1 MKSTTVS
8 SLPEIEKP
16 DLTLLEAVFDAVVL
30 VSAEGELTWV
40 NTGFEQLTGFY
51 NFAQMP
57 DLLLRALVA
66 GGTSPTQFRE
76 QLQADSPLRVEVP
89 LPCANGQRLWVH
101 LKLQPYGTTGTYLGL
116 LEDITTRHQT
126 ALEQEERFRYHTEHV
141 PGVLFQWRQSNIGPS
156 GLTYISPQLGSIF
169 GMTPEQANRL
179 MDFVHPTDRAQW
191 DESLQ
196 RTRLDNSEWLFEGR
210 LLIPGQPMRWCRG
223 KAQLTCSTPEGR
235 LYSGLLTDITAL
247 KQAEN
252 TVQENEQ
259 RWRLAM
265 ERFGDG
271 AWEFNYRTGEEY
283 FSNAYY
289 EMLGYADSGAEA
301 MPNTWMHHVHPDDH
315 DPSLEAAGAYLRGEV
330 PIYSVERRLRCRNGQ
345 YKWVLARG
353 LITQHDEQGQP
364 LIMTGVH
371 TDISAFKQAV
381 SALEA
386 STLRFSTTIANFQEG
401 IMLED
406 EHQRVMLAN
415 DALCRIFALDITPDQ
430 LIGYDTSSL
439 SQSIKHHFRQPEV
452 FVERYETIV
461 HAREL
466 VTAELF
472 ELADGRTA
480 QGDFVPIFEA
490 ERYIGH
496 LWKFQDITER
506 KNSEDA
512 LRRRE
517 EKYRGIIENMNLGL
531 VEMDLDNRVLFTNQT
546 FCDTTGYCGN
556 ELGDEHMMAEIL
568 SAEELTKMHE
578 RNDLRMQGVSETYE
592 LPIITK
598 DGQAKWLL
606 VSAAP
611 LYNDARQTYGSIGI
625 FLDIT
630 HQKQLESHLRKA
642 KEQAEE
648 SARAKELFLANMSH
662 EIRTPMNAILG
673 MGQLLAK
680 TPLTEDQHTYLR
692 AIATS
697 GENLLVILNDILDLS
712 KIGASQLLIEN
723 IGFSMTGLLH
733 QIEKSLHFKAE
744 EKGLTF
750 HTQAD
755 ERIPAV
761 LLGDPYRITQ
771 VLLNLAGNSVKFT
784 EKGSVT
790 VSCTL
795 EHAEDDYVDLR
806 FLVADTG
813 IGIDAEY
820 LEDIFKEFSQEDS
833 SVTRRFGGTGLGLS
847 ISRQLVHLMGG
858 EISIDSQKH
867 EGTHSYFTLRLPVG
881 TPADLP
887 QKTLVTPGIREQLRN
902 QRILLVED
910 NNFNRQIAKG
920 FLRNAGLEVVE
931 AENGAI
937 AVELIHQQSFAAV
950 LMDVQMPIMN
960 GLEATAYLR
969 QELNFTTPIIAL
981 TANAIKGEREK
992 CLEAGMNDYLPK
1004 PFQED
1009 DLLKML
1015 CRWILP
1021 EAAQEALLTVAPT
1034 DTAPEDAAPQPFYNL
1049 DIVRKIG
1056 QDDASFT
1063 VLMLES
1069 FIEGCTE
1076 AVQELQAANATQD
1089 VVALRAAT
1097 HKLKPSLEHLQV
1109 NRLLPLITTLDS
1121 WHAAFDATII
1131 PSMVAEATKL
1141 LQQLIEQMTQELHT
1155 LRAELE

>member
-1 MKSTTVS
+1 M
-8 SLPEIEKP
+8 LEEI
-16 DLTLLEAVFDAVVL
+16 FDAVVL
-30 VSAEGELTWV
+30 LTAEGNLTWAGS
-40 NTGFEQLTGFY
+40 GFGQLIGLSTPT
-51 NFAQMP
+51 P
-57 DLLLRALVA
+57 DYLLTALAASGVSPAELRH
-66 GGTSPTQFRE
+66 
-76 QLQADSPLRVEVP
+76 QLQAATLPRFDVP
-89 LPCANGQRLWVH
+89 LPRPDGQEVWVH
-101 LKLQPYGTTGTYLGL
+101 LKLRRHSSGLFLGL
-116 LEDITTRHQT
+116 LEDITTRQQA
-126 ALEQEERFRYHTEHV
+126 ALEQQERFRYLTENI
-141 PGVLFQWRQSNIGPS
+141 PGVLFQWRSTRTGKS
-156 GLTYISPQLGSIF
+156 GLSYISPQLHTIF
-169 GMTPEQANRL
+169 GIPPEQS
-179 MDFVHPTDRAQW
+179 DQFISYVHPDDRLQWENTVQHTYQHKTD
-191 DESLQ
+191 
-196 RTRLDNSEWLFEGR
+196 WLFEGR
-210 LLIPGQPMRWCRG
+210 LLVPGQPMRWFRG
-223 KAQLTCSTPEGR
+223 SAQLAESDEDNY
-235 LYSGLLTDITAL
+235 LYSGILTDITAL
-247 KQAEN
+247 KQAEE
-252 TVQENEQ
+252 TVQANEQ
-259 RWRLAM
+259 RWRLAI

-271 AWEFNYRTGEEY
+271 AWEFNYHTGEEY
-283 FSNAYY
+283 FSNTYY
-289 EMLGYADSGAEA
+289 TMLGYPPDALEPALTSWQD
-301 MPNTWMHHVHPDDH
+301 HVHPDDH
-315 DPSLEAAGAYLRGEV
+315 APSMEAAAAYLRDEV
-330 PIYSVERRLRCRNGQ
+330 PIYSVERRLRCSNGQ
-345 YKWVLARG
+345 YKWVLTRG
-353 LITQHDEQGQP
+353 LVTQRDEQGQP

-371 TDISAFKQAV
+371 TDISAVKQATA
-381 SALEA
+381 ALEA
-386 STLRFSTTIANFQEG
+386 SMLRFSTTIANFQEG

-406 EHQRVMLAN
+406 EHQRVVLAN
-415 DALCRIFALDITPDQ
+415 AALCRIFGLEVTPEQ
-430 LIGYDTSSL
+430 LIGYNTSLL
-439 SQSIKHHFRQPEV
+439 SQAIQQHFRYPEE
-452 FVERYETIV
+452 FTARYETIV
-461 HAREL
+461 RERQL

-472 ELADGRTA
+472 ELADGRTV
-480 QGDFVPIFEA
+480 QGDFVPIFVA

-506 KNSEDA
+506 KSSDDA

-517 EKYRGIIENMNLGL
+517 EKYRGIIENMNMGL
-531 VEMDLDNRVLFTNQT
+531 VEMDFENRVLFTNQT
-546 FCDTTGYCGN
+546 FRDTTGYHN
-556 ELGDEHMMAEIL
+556 QELDDPALMARLL
-568 SAEELTKMHE
+568 SPEELNKMQQ
-578 RNDLRMQGVSETYE
+578 RNQLREQGIFETYE
-592 LPIITK
+592 LPIISK
-598 DGQAKWLL
+598 DGQLKWLL

-611 LYNDARQTYGSIGI
+611 LYNDHRQAYGSIGI

-630 HQKQLESHLRKA
+630 HQKQLESHLRNA

-680 TPLTEDQHTYLR
+680 TPLDADQHAYLR

-723 IGFSMTGLLH
+723 IGFSITDLLH
-733 QIEKSLHFKAE
+733 QVERSLHFKAE
-744 EKGLTF
+744 EKGLSF

-784 EKGSVT
+784 EKGSVA

-795 EHAEDDYVDLR
+795 EQATPEYVDLR

-813 IGIDAEY
+813 IGIDADY

-833 SVTRRFGGTGLGLS
+833 SVTRKFGGTGLGLS

-858 EISIDSQKH
+858 EISIESQKH

-881 TPADLP
+881 SPEDLP
-887 QKTLVTPGIREQLRN
+887 QKTLVTDGIREQLRN

-910 NNFNRQIAKG
+910 NTFNRQIAKG
-920 FLRNAGLEVVE
+920 FLHNAGLEVVE

-937 AVELIHQQSFAAV
+937 AVELIHQQSFDAV

-981 TANAIKGEREK
+981 TANAVKGEREK

-1009 DLLKML
+1009 DLLKIL

-1021 EAAQEALLTVAPT
+1021 EAAQAASLTEPALTLPPD
-1034 DTAPEDAAPQPFYNL
+1034 DTAAPPFYNL

-1056 QDDASFT
+1056 QGDASFT
-1063 VLMLES
+1063 TLMLES

-1076 AVQELQAANATQD
+1076 AVLELQAATAAQD

-1109 NRLLPLITTLDS
+1109 HRLLPLIATLDS

-1141 LQQLIEQMTQELHT
+1141 LQQLTEQMMQELHT

>member
-8 SLPEIEKP
+8 SPPETGKP
-16 DLTLLEAVFDAVVL
+16 DFALLEEVFDAVVL
-30 VSAEGELTWV
+30 LTAEGELTWV
-40 NTGFEQLTGFY
+40 NSGFQQLTGYGSFEQ
-51 NFAQMP
+51 AP
-57 DLLLRALVA
+57 DLLIGALAESGVPAKELRQLLQV
-66 GGTSPTQFRE
+66 TQ
-76 QLQADSPLRVEVP
+76 PLRFDVP
-89 LPCANGQRLWVH
+89 LWRADGQRVWVH
-101 LKLQPYGTTGTYLGL
+101 LKLQPYSPAGSLLGL
-116 LEDITTRHQT
+116 LEDITTRQEA
-126 ALEQEERFRYHTEHV
+126 ALEQEERFRYLTEHV
-141 PGVLFQWRQSNIGPS
+141 PGVLFQWRQMNSGPS
-156 GLTYISPQLGSIF
+156 GLSYISPQLQSIF
-169 GMTPEQANRL
+169 GITPEQADGI
-179 MDFVHPTDRAQW
+179 MGFVHPDDQPQW
-191 DESLQ
+191 QESLR
-196 RTRLDNSEWLFEGR
+196 RTHLHDAEWTFEGR
-210 LLIPGQPMRWCRG
+210 FVVPGQPVRWFRG
-223 KAQLTCSTPEGR
+223 SAQLVESSSEGR

-247 KQAEN
+247 KQAEE
-252 TVQENEQ
+252 TVQANEQ

-271 AWEFNYRTGEEY
+271 AWEFNYQTGEEY

-289 EMLGYADSGAEA
+289 EMLGYANTEAGA
-301 MPNTWMHHVHPDDH
+301 MPNSWLHHVHPDDH
-315 DPSLEAAGAYLRGEV
+315 DPSLEAAATYLRGEV
-330 PIYSVERRLRCRNGQ
+330 PIYSVERRLRCRNGE
-345 YKWVLARG
+345 YKWVLTRG
-353 LITQHDEQGQP
+353 LVTQRDDQGQP

-371 TDISAFKQAV
+371 TDISAFKQAAA
-381 SALEA
+381 ALEA
-386 STLRFSTTIANFQEG
+386 SMLRFSTTIANFQEG

-406 EHQRVMLAN
+406 EHQRVVLAN
-415 DALCRIFALDITPDQ
+415 DALCRIFTLGITPAQ
-430 LIGYDTSSL
+430 LIGYDTSLL
-439 SQSIKHHFRQPEV
+439 SQTIKHHFRNPEA
-452 FVERYETIV
+452 FMERYEAIV
-461 HAREL
+461 RKREL

-490 ERYIGH
+490 DRYIGH

-506 KNSEDA
+506 KSSEDA

-546 FCDTTGYCGN
+546 FRDITGYCSHEFDS
-556 ELGDEHMMAEIL
+556 ELMMTRML
-568 SAEELTKMHE
+568 SPEQIAKMEE
-578 RNDLRMQGVSETYE
+578 RNTLRMQGISETYE
-592 LPIITK
+592 LPISANN
-598 DGQAKWLL
+598 GEAKWLL

-611 LYNDARQTYGSIGI
+611 LYSDDRQVYGSIGI

-630 HQKQLESHLRKA
+630 HQKQLETHLRKA

-680 TPLTEDQHTYLR
+680 TPLSEDQHTYLR

-712 KIGASQLLIEN
+712 KIGASQLLIEH

-744 EKGLTF
+744 EKGLSF

-795 EHAEDDYVDLR
+795 EQATDDYVDLR

-820 LEDIFKEFSQEDS
+820 LVDIFKEFSQEDS

-867 EGTHSYFTLRLPVG
+867 EGTHSYFTLRLLVG
-881 TPADLP
+881 TPNDLP
-887 QKTLVTPGIREQLRN
+887 QKTLVTASIREQLRN

-920 FLRNAGLEVVE
+920 FLHNAGLEVVE
-931 AENGAI
+931 AENGVI
-937 AVELIHQQSFAAV
+937 AVELARQQSFAAV

-960 GLEATAYLR
+960 GLEATAHLR
-969 QELNFTTPIIAL
+969 QQLHFTTPIIAL

-1021 EAAQEALLTVAPT
+1021 EAAQEALLTVAAPS
-1034 DTAPEDAAPQPFYNL
+1034 TAPEEADTQPFYNL

-1056 QDDASFT
+1056 QGDASFT

-1069 FIEGCTE
+1069 FIESCAE
-1076 AVQELQAANATQD
+1076 AIQELQAATAAHD
-1089 VVALRAAT
+1089 VVELRAAT

-1109 NRLLPLITTLDS
+1109 HRMLPLITTLDS
-1121 WHAAFDATII
+1121 WHAAFDDTII

-1141 LQQLIEQMTQELHT
+1141 LQQLTEQMTQELHT
-1155 LRAELE
+1155 LRTELE

>member
-1 MKSTTVS
+1 MKPTTVS
-8 SLPEIEKP
+8 SPPETGKP
-16 DLTLLEAVFDAVVL
+16 DFALLEEIFDAVVL
-30 VSAEGELTWV
+30 LTAEGTLTWV
-40 NTGFEQLTGFY
+40 NAGFGQLTGFHSPEQ
-51 NFAQMP
+51 AP
-57 DLLLRALVA
+57 GLLVGALAEVGITPA
-66 GGTSPTQFRE
+66 AFQR
-76 QLQADSPLRVEVP
+76 QLQAGPAPQFEVP
-89 LPCANGQRLWVH
+89 LRRANGQGVWVH
-101 LKLQPYGTTGTYLGL
+101 VKLRPYPPTGTYLGL
-116 LEDITTRHQT
+116 LEDITTRQHA
-126 ALEQEERFRYHTEHV
+126 ALEQEERFRYLTENV
-141 PGVLFQWRQSNIGPS
+141 PGVLFQWRESLTGGA
-156 GLTYISPQLGSIF
+156 GLSYISPQLHTIF
-169 GMTPEQANRL
+169 GIAPEQAQEFIR
-179 MDFVHPTDRAQW
+179 FVHPDDQAQW
-191 DESLQ
+191 ESSLKLAKQ
-196 RTRLDNSEWLFEGR
+196 HTGGWLFEGR
-210 LLIPGQPMRWCRG
+210 LVVPGQPVRWCRG
-223 KAQLTCSTPEGR
+223 TAQLAESSADGA
-235 LYSGLLTDITAL
+235 LYSGILTDITAL
-247 KQAEN
+247 KLAEE
-252 TVQENEQ
+252 TVQANER

-271 AWEFNYRTGEEY
+271 AWEFNYQTNEEY
-283 FSNAYY
+283 FSKAYY
-289 EMLGYADSGAEA
+289 TMLGYSDNASDPPLTS
-301 MPNTWMHHVHPDDH
+301 WLHHVHPDDQG
-315 DPSLEAAGAYLRGEV
+315 PSLEAAGAYLRGEV
-330 PIYSVERRLRCRNGQ
+330 PIYSVERRLRCRDGQ
-345 YKWVLARG
+345 YKWVLTRG
-353 LITQHDEQGQP
+353 LVTQRDEQGEP

-371 TDISAFKQAV
+371 TDISAVKQATA
-381 SALEA
+381 ALEA
-386 STLRFSTTIANFQEG
+386 SMLRFSTTIANFQEG

-406 EHQRVMLAN
+406 EHQRVVLAN
-415 DALCRIFALDITPDQ
+415 AALCRIFNLDIAPDQ
-430 LIGYDTSSL
+430 LINYDTRLL
-439 SQSIKHHFRQPEV
+439 SQAIQEHFRYPEE
-452 FVERYETIV
+452 FVARYETIV
-461 HAREL
+461 RERQL

-472 ELADGRTA
+472 ELADGRTV
-480 QGDFVPIFEA
+480 QGDFVPIFVA
-490 ERYIGH
+490 ERYIGN

-506 KNSEDA
+506 KNSDDA

-517 EKYRGIIENMNLGL
+517 EKYRGIIEKMHLGL
-531 VEMDLDNRVLFTNQT
+531 IEMDFDNRVLFTNQT
-546 FCDTTGYCGN
+546 FQDTTGFSDQ
-556 ELGDEHMMAEIL
+556 ELAEEHIMAQLL
-568 SAEELTKMHE
+568 SAEELTKMNE
-578 RNDLRMQGVSETYE
+578 RNSLRLQGISETYE
-592 LPIITK
+592 LPITTK
-598 DGQAKWLL
+598 TGQAKWLL

-611 LYNDARQTYGSIGI
+611 LYNDHRQVYGSIGI

-630 HQKQLESHLRKA
+630 HQKQLESRLRKA

-680 TPLTEDQHTYLR
+680 TPLNDDQHTYLR

-723 IGFSMTGLLH
+723 IGFSITGLLH
-733 QIEKSLHFKAE
+733 QIEQSLHFKAE
-744 EKGLTF
+744 EKGLSF

-755 ERIPAV
+755 ERIPTV

-795 EHAEDDYVDLR
+795 EQATETYVDLR

-820 LEDIFKEFSQEDS
+820 LEDIFNEFSQEDS
-833 SVTRRFGGTGLGLS
+833 SVTRKFGGTGLGLS

-867 EGTHSYFTLRLPVG
+867 EGTHSNFTLRLSIGAPE
-881 TPADLP
+881 DLP
-887 QKTLVTPGIREQLRN
+887 QKTLVTASIREQLRN

-937 AVELIHQQSFAAV
+937 AVELVQQQPFAAV

-1021 EAAQEALLTVAPT
+1021 EAAQEALLTEATVGTEPNEA
-1034 DTAPEDAAPQPFYNL
+1034 DTLPFYNL

-1056 QDDASFT
+1056 QGDASFT

-1076 AVQELQAANATQD
+1076 AVQELQAAATAHD
-1089 VVALRAAT
+1089 VVALRSAT

-1121 WHAAFDATII
+1121 WHAAFDDTII
-1131 PSMVAEATKL
+1131 PSMVAEAAKL

>member
-1 MKSTTVS
+1 MKPTTVS
-8 SLPEIEKP
+8 SPSETGKP
-16 DLTLLEAVFDAVVL
+16 DFALLEEIFDAVVL
-30 VSAEGELTWV
+30 LTVEGELTWV
-40 NTGFEQLTGFY
+40 NAGFRRLTGFSTPEQ
-51 NFAQMP
+51 AP
-57 DLLLRALVA
+57 DLLLGALAEVGVTPDEFRQQLQTTHPLRFDVPVRCA
-66 GGTSPTQFRE
+66 DGLGVWVNLKLRPSTSPGIF
-76 QLQADSPLRVEVP
+76 
-89 LPCANGQRLWVH
+89 
-101 LKLQPYGTTGTYLGL
+101 LGL
-116 LEDITTRHQT
+116 LEDITTRQHA
-126 ALEQEERFRYHTEHV
+126 ALEQEERFRYLTENV
-141 PGVLFQWRQSNIGPS
+141 PGVLFQWRGSHTQPS
-156 GLTYISPQLGSIF
+156 GLSYISPQLLRIF
-169 GMTPEQANRL
+169 GIEPEQAQHFTDFIHPDDRTHWDSSLRL
-179 MDFVHPTDRAQW
+179 TQ
-191 DESLQ
+191 Q
-196 RTRLDNSEWLFEGR
+196 RKSDWQFEGR
-210 LLIPGQPMRWCRG
+210 LVVPGQPLRWCRG
-223 KAQLTCSTPEGR
+223 TAQLAEDTPDGF
-235 LYSGLLTDITAL
+235 LYSGILTDITAL
-247 KQAEN
+247 KQAEE
-252 TVQENEQ
+252 TVQANEH

-271 AWEFNYRTGEEY
+271 AWEFNYHTGEEY

-289 EMLGYADSGAEA
+289 AMLGYSADSSE
-301 MPNTWMHHVHPDDH
+301 PTLTTWQQHVHPDDH
-315 DPSLEAAGAYLRGEV
+315 VPSLEAAGAYLRGEV
-330 PIYSVERRLRCRNGQ
+330 PIYSVERRLQCRDGH
-345 YKWVLARG
+345 YKWVLTRG
-353 LITQHDEQGQP
+353 LVTQRDDQGEP

-371 TDISAFKQAV
+371 TDISAVKQAT
-381 SALEA
+381 ADLEA

-415 DALCRIFALDITPDQ
+415 AALCRIFGLDITPDQ
-430 LIGYDTSSL
+430 LIGYDTNLL
-439 SQSIKHHFRQPEV
+439 SQTIQGHFRYPQA

-461 HAREL
+461 RERQL

-472 ELADGRTA
+472 ELADCRTV

-506 KNSEDA
+506 KSSEDA

-517 EKYRGIIENMNLGL
+517 EKYRSIIENMNLGL
-531 VEMDLDNRVLFTNQT
+531 VEMDFNNRVLFTNQT
-546 FCDTTGYCGN
+546 FRDTTGYCAD
-556 ELGDEHMMAEIL
+556 ELDNEHMMTQLL
-568 SAEELTKMHE
+568 SAEELARMNE
-578 RNDLRMQGVSETYE
+578 RNGLRREGISETYE
-592 LPIITK
+592 LPIIAK
-598 DGQAKWLL
+598 GGQAKWLL

-611 LYNDARQTYGSIGI
+611 LYSDDRMAYGSIGI

-630 HQKQLESHLRKA
+630 HQKQLESRLRKA

-648 SARAKELFLANMSH
+648 SARVKELFLANMSH

-680 TPLTEDQHTYLR
+680 TPLDANQHTYLR

-723 IGFSMTGLLH
+723 IGFSITGLLH

-750 HTQAD
+750 HTLAD

-795 EHAEDDYVDLR
+795 EQATDDYVDLR

-881 TPADLP
+881 APTDLP
-887 QKTLVTPGIREQLRN
+887 QKTLVTASVREQLRN

-920 FLRNAGLEVVE
+920 FLHNAGLEVVE

-937 AVELIHQQSFAAV
+937 AVELVHQQSFAAV

-1021 EAAQEALLTVAPT
+1021 EAAQEALLTVAAT
-1034 DTAPEDAAPQPFYNL
+1034 DADSEDLDAQPFYNL

-1056 QDDASFT
+1056 QGDASFT

-1076 AVQELQAANATQD
+1076 AVHELQAATTVHD
-1089 VVALRAAT
+1089 VVAIRAAT

-1109 NRLLPLITTLDS
+1109 TRLLPLITTLDS
-1121 WHAAFDATII
+1121 WHAAFDDTII
-1131 PSMVAEATKL
+1131 PSMVAEAAKL
-1141 LQQLIEQMTQELHT
+1141 LQQLTEQMTEELHT
-1155 LRAELE
+1155 LQAELE